1 MNWFETLLF
10 GEGIAHSIFILALVI
25 AAGIALGKVKI
36 FGISLGVTWILFV
49 GIFAGHFGLGI
60 DEHILHFIKDFGLIL
75 FVYSLGLQ
83 VGPSFFSSFKKGGLS
98 KNLLAMGIVLMSVIT
113 TCVIHFITGTPFH
126 TMIGVMSGAVT
137 NTPGLGAAQQ
147 TIVDI
152 TGVEDATLAMGY
164 AVAYPMGV
172 LGVILTII
180 FMRPLFKVDLKKERD
195 ELEKKSAPKASA
207 VKIAIEICNSAVFGK
222 SIFEIDQLIDRE
234 FVVSRLYHPDK
245 FMEIPTSSSIIH
257 EGDKLLIITSKDNEE
272 AISTFLGKKIE
283 MNQEEWEK
291 LDTRLIVR
299 RVVVTKPA
307 VNGKTLGELNI
318 RAQYGINI
326 TRITRAGVDL
336 VATAALRLQL
346 GDRVTVVGSEESIGK
361 VGDLLGNQLTRLRD
375 PNLIPIFLGI
385 FLGVLVGSIP
395 IMIPGLSQ
403 PLKLGLAG
411 GPLIIAILIAH
422 FGPKLKMVTYT
433 TMSANMMLREV
444 GISLFLAAVGISAGE
459 GFVNAI
465 VGGGYMW
472 IVYGVFITV
481 IPISI
486 AAIIGRYVLKLDYFS
501 LAGLICGS
509 QTNPVALAYS
519 NNSLNSSHIAVA
531 YATVYPLTMFLRV
544 LAAQIMA
551 LY

>member
-49 GIFAGHFGLGI
+49 GIFAGHFGLVI

-180 FMRPLFKVDLKKERD
+180 FMRPLFKVDLNKERD

-207 VKIAIEICNSAVFGK
+207 VKIAIEISNSAVFGK
-222 SIFEIDQLIDRE
+222 SIYEIDQLIDRE

-245 FMEIPTSSSIIH
+245 FMEIPTSSSIVH
-257 EGDKLLIITSKDNEE
+257 EGDKLLIITSKDNED

-336 VATAALRLQL
+336 VATAPLRLQL